1 MAKVPGL
8 NDAEIARAEAR
19 SDMREASLA
28 GDVEAYNA
36 AAVRIGW
43 ANAAIRALTELE
55 APRE

>member
-1 MAKVPGL
+1 MPSL